1 MAQIIIADTSCLIS
15 LYNAGILQILE
26 ELFSEVYI
34 TSEIQSEF
42 GQPLPNWIKLKNPK
56 NSAQLDSLLTQLDK
70 GEASAIALALQE
82 KDSTIIIDELKGRN
96 ISINLGIR
104 TTGTIGILLLAKE
117 KGFIEDLMRTL
128 DMLADNGFRISKK
141 LYNEI
146 NQDYN
151 SERF

>member
-26 ELFSEVYI
+26 ELFYEVYI
-34 TSEIQSEF
+34 TSEIQIEF

-56 NSAQLDSLLTQLDK
+56 NTAQLDSLYAQLDK
-70 GEASAIALALQE
+70 GEASALALALQE
-82 KDSTIIIDELKGRN
+82 ENSIIIIDELKGRN
-96 ISINLGIR
+96 IARNLGVR
-104 TTGTIGILLLAKE
+104 TTGTIGVLILAKE
-117 KGFIEDLMRTL
+117 KGFLLELMKTIDKL
-128 DMLADNGFRISKK
+128 VDNGLRISKK